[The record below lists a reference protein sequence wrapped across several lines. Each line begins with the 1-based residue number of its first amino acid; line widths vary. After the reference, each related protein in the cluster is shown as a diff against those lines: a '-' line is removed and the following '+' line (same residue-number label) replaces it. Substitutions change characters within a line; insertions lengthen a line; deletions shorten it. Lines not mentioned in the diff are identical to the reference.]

1 MGMKIQMVSDTEI
14 PSLVRVLQ
22 LQGCTA
28 PQHENPLMTG
38 LIKPVVSLIGE
49 SIGADQVEMPTS
61 SLLNPPV
68 SLLSCVRHWGGE
80 KIFAI

>member
-1 MGMKIQMVSDTEI
+1 MVSDTEI

-49 SIGADQVEMPTS
+49 SIGADQVEMPTRT
-61 SLLNPPV
+61 LLNPLV
-68 SLLSCVRHWGGE
+68 SLLSCIRHGRGE
-80 KIFAI
+80 KILAI

>member
-1 MGMKIQMVSDTEI
+1 MVSDTEI

-38 LIKPVVSLIGE
+38 LIKPVVSRIGE
-49 SIGADQVEMPTS
+49 SIGADQVEMPTRT
-61 SLLNPPV
+61 LLNPLV
-68 SLLSCVRHWGGE
+68 SLLSYIRHWRGE
-80 KIFAI
+80 KILAI